1 MVVANHTFINH
12 LLQKLNFNNVFANH
26 LARYPQVTNEDL
38 VAANPDFIFL
48 SSEPY
53 PFKDK
58 HIAELQQLLPKAK
71 ILLVDGEMF
80 SWYGSRLQHSAAYF
94 SKLVRQLSN

>member
-26 LARYPQVTNEDL
+26 LMRYPQITDEDL